1 VNVARMCTRS
11 VVSVPRS
18 STLQQTAELMRRY
31 HVGALLVTEDEP
43 NTDHAIGIVTDRD
56 LVVQAVAEGVDPQD
70 ATVDEVMTPE
80 ITGVSELADAHEAM
94 VVMREAGVRRL
105 AVTGEGGALVGILS
119 FDDIVDALSIELE
132 NLAGVIRSERGK
144 EIDQLGPTAEPRRG

>member
-1 VNVARMCTRS
+1 MNVARICTRS

-105 AVTGEGGALVGILS
+105 PVVGREGELVGIVSIDDVLEVLS
-119 FDDIVDALSIELE
+119 NELSDVTR
-132 NLAGVIRSERGK
+132 VIAREQAHEAR
-144 EIDQLGPTAEPRRG
+144 ARR

>member
-1 VNVARMCTRS
+1 MNVARICTRS
-11 VVSVPRS
+11 IISIPRS
-18 STLQQTAELMRRY
+18 STLQQTAEMMRRY

-43 NTDHAIGIVTDRD
+43 GTDHAIGIVTDRD
-56 LVVQAVAEGVDPQD
+56 LVVQAVAEGIDPQD
-70 ATVDEVMTPE
+70 ATVDEVMTAE

-105 AVTGEGGALVGILS
+105 AVTGDAGALVGILS
-119 FDDIVDALSIELE
+119 FDDIVDALSIELA

-144 EIDQLGPTAEPRRG
+144 EIEQLGPTAEVS